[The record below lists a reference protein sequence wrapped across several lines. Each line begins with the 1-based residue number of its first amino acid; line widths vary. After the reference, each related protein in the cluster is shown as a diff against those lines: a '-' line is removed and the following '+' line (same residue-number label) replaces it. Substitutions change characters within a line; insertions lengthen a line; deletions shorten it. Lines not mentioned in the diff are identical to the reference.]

1 MINVFMIV
9 LITGMQIKKILIFA
23 QNIIIAMNKIVLVL
37 NLNLYIM
44 NNVQKAVKH
53 INIKMVKRIIVQ
65 IINHVVEL
73 RLMVKII
80 LVLIMILNIV

>member
-44 NNVQKAVKH
+44 NSVQKAVKH

-73 RLMVKII
+73 RLMIKII

>member
-65 IINHVVEL
+65 VINHVVEL
-73 RLMVKII
+73 GLMVRII